1 MLVSQIAEAGP
12 DVAEHRIETIPVEG
26 GTTELAIFRPVSD
39 GALPLHMYMHGGGWV
54 AEVAPGVSVLEAVR
68 RARAEV
74 LASCEQGTCGRCL
87 TPVLEG
93 RPDHRDSRL
102 ADHQRAAKDCMFLC
116 VSRSC
121 GARALDL

>member
-1 MLVSQIAEAGP
+1 M
-12 DVAEHRIETIPVEG
+12 
-26 GTTELAIFRPVSD
+26 
-39 GALPLHMYMHGGGWV
+39 
-54 AEVAPGVSVLEAVR
+54 LEAVR
-68 RARAEV
+68 RAGAEV

-121 GARALDL
+121 GDRLTLDLVRTLRPLRGRPVAICSLSTAL